1 MSIKRQK
8 LSRAPNVGRRRKRLQ
23 KNNKPR
29 RGDSTVSVPCVG
41 ACGGLLGLARG
52 HPQYCDERA
61 APAFSNAVSGVTL
74 AKCSAAKKA
83 TEHAQASA
91 TSPSLSLI
99 IALDHLLSGVSSH
112 SKHKPFSSQ
121 EKNEA
126 KAQLI
131 VISCIA
137 TGYI

>member
-1 MSIKRQK
+1 MNVNQKAEAFAGAERWPPKRT
-8 LSRAPNVGRRRKRLQ
+8 PF

-74 AKCSAAKKA
+74 AKYSAAKKA

-112 SKHKPFSSQ
+112 SSRSFFGVKKKVH
-121 EKNEA
+121 
-126 KAQLI
+126 
-131 VISCIA
+131 
-137 TGYI
+137 

>member
-1 MSIKRQK
+1 MSMKCESFRGLPK
-8 LSRAPNVGRRRKRLQ
+8 MTTGVTPS

-52 HPQYCDERA
+52 LSAYCDERA
-61 APAFSNAVSGVTL
+61 APAFSNAFSGITRQML
-74 AKCSAAKKA
+74 SRIKA

-99 IALDHLLSGVSSH
+99 IALDHLLSGVRSH
-112 SKHKPFSSQ
+112 SSRSVFCVKKKVRPKH
-121 EKNEA
+121 N
-126 KAQLI
+126 
-131 VISCIA
+131 
-137 TGYI
+137 

>member
-1 MSIKRQK
+1 MNANQTEEAFAGTKRWRPK
-8 LSRAPNVGRRRKRLQ
+8 EKHS

-61 APAFSNAVSGVTL
+61 APAFSNAFSGVPL
-74 AKCSAAKKA
+74 RQMLSRIKA

-112 SKHKPFSSQ
+112 TSRSFFGVKK
-121 EKNEA
+121 K
-126 KAQLI
+126 
-131 VISCIA
+131 
-137 TGYI
+137 